1 MKRNLLYLAGFLL
14 AAATIFSGCNDDDP
28 SYHNLVPD
36 TQELIINFDKTPQ
49 GTIQMLQGNGNYKIA
64 SSDEEV
70 ATAVAEGNMIKVTAL
85 KAGSTNLT
93 ITDWAQM
100 STSVKVIVDQLSELV
115 LAVSSTK
122 MYPGENKT
130 INIHTGNRGYKVTVD
145 KESIAKATVDEE
157 GHIQVES
164 LAPGI
169 ATVTVTDRLNK
180 TAELSVKV
188 AFSLIG
194 IMAFWLGMMKIAE
207 KCGLISIIAKII
219 KPITKRLFNEI
230 PENSPAIGDIAMSF
244 SANAFGL
251 TNAATPIGIK
261 AMEELQKQN
270 KDKSSAS
277 NAMCMFLAMNTA
289 GFQLIP
295 ATVIAILIGIGYKNP
310 TEIIAPTLLVT
321 SIAFI
326 SAILLAK
333 IFQRFWAEQLATNAD
348 DTLQKEEGTQC
359 SNQ

>member
-1 MKRNLLYLAGFLL
+1 MNYIFYFLIVISIIAGAINGKLPDVVNSILAG
-14 AAATIFSGCNDDDP
+14 
-28 SYHNLVPD
+28 
-36 TQELIINFDKTPQ
+36 
-49 GTIQMLQGNGNYKIA
+49 
-64 SSDEEV
+64 
-70 ATAVAEGNMIKVTAL
+70 
-85 KAGSTNLT
+85 
-93 ITDWAQM
+93 
-100 STSVKVIVDQLSELV
+100 
-115 LAVSSTK
+115 
-122 MYPGENKT
+122 
-130 INIHTGNRGYKVTVD
+130 
-145 KESIAKATVDEE
+145 
-157 GHIQVES
+157 
-164 LAPGI
+164 
-169 ATVTVTDRLNK
+169 
-180 TAELSVKV
+180 AELSVKV

-207 KCGLISIIAKII
+207 KCGLINIIAKII

-333 IFQRFWAEQLATNAD
+333 IFQRFWAEQPATNAD
-348 DTLQKEEGTQC
+348 DTLQKEKGTQC